1 MEAKNEVIATRS
13 EVMPFPS
20 GAIKIDEE
28 QIVSSTGALSLQKEP
43 GKMSLSAVVLLDWR
57 WVACG
62 AVWALKSP
70 SLIVES
76 LSSIG
81 GVGIDEEVSYVL
93 AIQQLVSTGNMEELW
108 NFSIVQM
115 KTKN

>member
-57 WVACG
+57 WVVCG
-62 AVWALKSP
+62 VVWALKSP
-70 SLIVES
+70 SSIVES

-81 GVGIDEEVSYVL
+81 GV
-93 AIQQLVSTGNMEELW
+93 QLELTRK
-108 NFSIVQM
+108 FRTS
-115 KTKN
+115 